1 MEYLTTSEVAEKWGI
16 TARRE
21 VVLSQE
27 GRIDGAVKKSRMW
40 LIPDTTKKPEDR
52 FNRFNTV
59 KEKNKGHHE
68 NYNGVIA
75 YKTLTEV
82 KKMGMNGENGSNLY
96 EDLQRKSRG
105 KKSLIIVCDEKTV
118 KYGNYLGQLIST
130 NDDKEGDVV
139 GVVDGTVE
147 VAVWTEKEYKANK
160 VKIPFSQHVIFIG
173 ENEVSKEETS
183 SIPVLFDKFGM
194 QYGWLGKRA
203 KVNVTRSLLSAQ
215 EYNAFIQYCL
225 GYQSKFDNAIMKTK
239 IAGLDL
245 KELEKMQD
253 DPEKLKGLFAE
264 QIKKETPKTQLKKLL
279 PSLGLGL
286 IPAVGPLAAAAVAAK
301 TGVDIANSIKEEVDQ
316 QYRAVTSILYIEGLQ
331 SFLEG

>member
-1 MEYLTTSEVAEKWGI
+1 
-16 TARRE
+16 
-21 VVLSQE
+21 
-27 GRIDGAVKKSRMW
+27 
-40 LIPDTTKKPEDR
+40 
-52 FNRFNTV
+52 
-59 KEKNKGHHE
+59 
-68 NYNGVIA
+68 
-75 YKTLTEV
+75 
-82 KKMGMNGENGSNLY
+82 MNGENGSNLY

-139 GVVDGTVE
+139 GVVDGIVE
-147 VAVWTEKEYKANK
+147 AAVWTEKEYKANK

-173 ENEVSKEETS
+173 ENKVSKEETS

-203 KVNVTRSLLSAQ
+203 KVNVTKGGLSAQ
-215 EYNAFIQYCL
+215 EYNDFIQYCL
-225 GYQSKFDNAIMKTK
+225 GYQSKFDNAIMKTN

-253 DPEKLKGLFAE
+253 DPEKLKGFAE

-279 PSLGLGL
+279 PNLGLYL
-286 IPAVGPLAAAAVAAK
+286 IPAVGPLAVAAK
-301 TGVDIANSIKEEVDQ
+301 TGVDTANSIKKVVDQ